1 VFRDPN
7 DDGLNESQPAG
18 CIPDF
23 EDVDD
28 IPCGDLEPGI
38 AEANLAILEQQFEAE
53 CDRAGE

>member
-28 IPCGDLEPGI
+28 IVCGDLEPGI
-38 AEANLAILEQQFEAE
+38 AEANLAILEQQFEAK
-53 CDRAGE
+53 CR